1 MSASAHLSF
10 LTSTAGF
17 KNNNYTKWF
26 IASFSQ
32 RSEQT
37 LYKGRPSL
45 MVAADMF
52 QLLCYDAV
60 YCWHTGVCSLGFP
73 SFWMQEF
80 SASHPSLAPPL
91 SPVSLN
97 ADSWAMACPG
107 RSNNW
112 KAWLLAAGGAAIC
125 ESEWFGECCVRGRGG
140 RGLCES
146 QTASRGELLTPYRCQ
161 KAPRWPFAEPRLQI
175 RKRVIIPLWGKYK
188 HVLLWILSTLSRR
201 QNTAEIWW
209 KHLYSKFVSKGLLV
223 PVQTQQPN
231 RCCYILPGNCLRI

>member
-1 MSASAHLSF
+1 
-10 LTSTAGF
+10 
-17 KNNNYTKWF
+17 
-26 IASFSQ
+26 
-32 RSEQT
+32 
-37 LYKGRPSL
+37 
-45 MVAADMF
+45 MVATDMF
-52 QLLCYDAV
+52 QLLWCDAV

-112 KAWLLAAGGAAIC
+112 KTWLLAAGGAAIC

-140 RGLCES
+140 RGLRES
-146 QTASRGELLTPYRCQ
+146 QTASRGELLTPHRCQ

-175 RKRVIIPLWGKYK
+175 RKKGWLSHCEANINTCCYESCQHYQEGK
-188 HVLLWILSTLSRR
+188 
-201 QNTAEIWW
+201 
-209 KHLYSKFVSKGLLV
+209 
-223 PVQTQQPN
+223 TQQKYGSSI
-231 RCCYILPGNCLRI
+231 CI